1 MTTTPPTLLESP
13 GAHDAHR
20 VPPTPATRSSPA
32 PGQRFDP
39 RTLRRHWLQVA
50 SQDPG
55 ALQHARDE
63 GVDFAVA
70 GGRVWETDEHVY
82 LPVVATYRQG
92 ERVAR
97 ETLVF
102 ALSPDR
108 VATLQPTRH
117 YPIFDKAI
125 ARMRRTPRLVQSSYG
140 VMYALVYAL
149 NEAAER
155 VIHHA
160 SDLLEEM
167 SDQIEEATLGYD
179 RRGREIGVT
188 DMQGTIS
195 RMNRA
200 EEIVSSTQESQLSL
214 ARAAR
219 HLRSEIAD
227 TDPVLA
233 GLVETLIA
241 DIDGVKEHA
250 SFEHDKVR
258 YLQQAIMTS
267 LDVKQNQIVKVFT
280 IITAVFLPPTLITSF
295 YGMNFTRMPELE
307 WELGFPWV
315 VLVTL
320 VAAVIPLV
328 YIKRRGWLR

>member
-1 MTTTPPTLLESP
+1 VTGTTPAVAEAPRAGTAP
-13 GAHDAHR
+13 RAAVR
-20 VPPTPATRSSPA
+20 RSPA
-32 PGQRFDP
+32 PVRPTPRFDP
-39 RTLRRHWLQVA
+39 QALRARWLQVA
-50 SQDPG
+50 SEDPA
-55 ALQHARDE
+55 ALERAAE
-63 GVDFAVA
+63 VGVDFSPAS
-70 GGRVWETDEHVY
+70 GRVWETDDHVY
-82 LPVVATYRQG
+82 LPVVATYRRG
-92 ERVAR
+92 EHIER
-97 ETLVF
+97 EVLMF
-102 ALSPDR
+102 ALSPGR
-108 VATLQPTRH
+108 VVTLQPSRH

-125 ARMRRTPRLVQSSYG
+125 ARMRRTPRLTQTSYG
-140 VMYALVYAL
+140 VMYALLYAL

-160 SDLLEEM
+160 SDLLEDM

-241 DIDGVKEHA
+241 DVDGVKEHA

>member
-1 MTTTPPTLLESP
+1 MTRLTPAVVEAPRAALPSPAHRPTTAATP
-13 GAHDAHR
+13 GAHD
-20 VPPTPATRSSPA
+20 
-32 PGQRFDP
+32 GRFDP
-39 RTLRRHWLQVA
+39 QALRGRWLQVA
-50 SQDPG
+50 AEDPS
-55 ALQHARDE
+55 ALARAHDA
-63 GVDFAVA
+63 GVDFALA
-70 GGRVWETDEHVY
+70 SGRVWETDEHVY
-82 LPVVATYRQG
+82 LPVVATYRRG
-92 ERVAR
+92 ESIER
-97 ETLVF
+97 ETLMF
-102 ALSPDR
+102 ALSPAR
-108 VATLQPTRH
+108 VVTLQPTRH

-125 ARMRRTPRLVQSSYG
+125 ARMRRTPRLISTSYG
-140 VMYALVYAL
+140 VMYALLYAL

-155 VIHHA
+155 VILHA
-160 SDLLEEM
+160 SDLLEDM

-188 DMQGTIS
+188 DMQGTIA

-227 TDPVLA
+227 SDPVLA

-241 DIDGVKEHA
+241 DVDGVKEHA